1 MTLQDQPR
9 LRRLILIGTPLLTG
23 MLLLFHPRPDPAE
36 QLGGMAV
43 YALFAPVASRFLAVH
58 ILFAPALALLGLSV
72 ILLINGTR
80 GIAARISR
88 LSVFVFVVTYVMYET
103 IVGTGTGLLVRN
115 AAALPPDEQAVIVD
129 AVIRNFEDPIFGDVS
144 VLSGVASLSWL
155 LSVALAA
162 LALRRSG
169 KPLVPCILLG
179 LSFIL
184 VFHSPPV
191 GPIGMLLFLLAVV
204 GIERAGSPV
213 VMNGENENR
222 PSSFSRNWEITEDY
236 NEP

>member
-1 MTLQDQPR
+1 MLQNQPR
-9 LRRLILIGTPLLTG
+9 LRRLILIATPLLTG
-23 MLLLFHPRPDPAE
+23 ILLLFHPLPDPAE
-36 QLGGMAV
+36 QMGGMDL
-43 YALFAPVASRFLAVH
+43 YALFAPVAGRFLAVH

-72 ILLINGTR
+72 ILLLNGTS

-88 LSVFVFVVTYVMYET
+88 FSAFVFAVTYIMYET

-115 AAALPPDEQAVIVD
+115 AAALPPDEQAVIVE
-129 AVIRNFEDPIFGDVS
+129 AVIRNFEDPILGDVS

-155 LSVALAA
+155 LSVVLAA
-162 LALRRSG
+162 LAIRRSG

-184 VFHSPPV
+184 IFHPPPL
-191 GPIGMLLFLLAVV
+191 GPIGMLLFLFAVI

-213 VMNGENENR
+213 VTSEENDPR
-222 PSSFSRNWEITEDY
+222 ATSYSASGSKIQT
-236 NEP
+236 

>member
-72 ILLINGTR
+72 ILLLNGTR

-162 LALRRSG
+162 FPGLALEHGDARSWAE
-169 KPLVPCILLG
+169 V
-179 LSFIL
+179 
-184 VFHSPPV
+184 
-191 GPIGMLLFLLAVV
+191 
-204 GIERAGSPV
+204 RAGDHPV
-213 VMNGENENR
+213 
-222 PSSFSRNWEITEDY
+222 ITLCVDTGTGRSVLRL
-236 NEP
+236 PFKRS

>member
-1 MTLQDQPR
+1 DIMMPR
-9 LRRLILIGTPLLTG
+9 LDGYQTEFVVDTEQYIVRV
-23 MLLLFHPRPDPAE
+23 PAE
-36 QLGGMAV
+36 
-43 YALFAPVASRFLAVH
+43 
-58 ILFAPALALLGLSV
+58 LSS
-72 ILLINGTR
+72 IG
-80 GIAARISR
+80 
-88 LSVFVFVVTYVMYET
+88 
-103 IVGTGTGLLVRN
+103 
-115 AAALPPDEQAVIVD
+115 
-129 AVIRNFEDPIFGDVS
+129 
-144 VLSGVASLSWL
+144 VLCEP
-155 LSVALAA
+155 LSVAEKAIEEAVKVQEARLPDAPATPAWLHGRRCLVAGMGPIGLLAA

-222 PSSFSRNWEITEDY
+222 PSSYSRNWEITEDY